1 VSYFKGI
8 QKVPNTHQL
17 NLKDDQMTNVAK
29 KPSAEIIDIRSL
41 GMGLKMVSE
50 DARNLDL
57 ALTEEVLSSSE
68 KFVADR
74 PLRQGHVE
82 HLLREMRRG
91 TFIESLVTLIFC
103 ELDGV
108 TYRMNGQHTCWAMT
122 YFSDE
127 ADTTYVVKVQRWKA
141 ESEHDLRRLYAS
153 IDRGAPRTKANV
165 VQSYLV
171 GTDSFTGYT
180 NRQIQE
186 ISSGFSLWH
195 WESMHDRNMHGGEDV
210 AHLMQTD
217 FIEVCTRVGN
227 VYRRWTTTDHKH
239 MMRAPVIG
247 ALYATFQKAPRI
259 AEEFW
264 TVVATGVGIDSENDA
279 RHRLRNHLMT
289 YSIGMSPGKRSQSPE
304 EMYRTCISA
313 WNSFRDNR
321 EVRVFKPS
329 SSRIKAK

>member
-1 VSYFKGI
+1 
-8 QKVPNTHQL
+8 
-17 NLKDDQMTNVAK
+17 MTNVAK
-29 KPSAEIIDIRSL
+29 KTTAEIIDIRSL
-41 GMGLKMVSE
+41 GTGLMMVDESV
-50 DARNLDL
+50 RLLDSK
-57 ALTEEVLSSSE
+57 LTEEILNSSE

-74 PLRQGHVE
+74 PLRQGHVD
-82 HLLREMRRG
+82 HLLREMRRDM
-91 TFIESLVTLIFC
+91 FIESLVTLILC

-108 TYRMNGQHTCWAMT
+108 IYRMNGQHTCWAAT
-122 YFSDE
+122 YFSE
-127 ADTTYVVKVQRWKA
+127 ESETVFTVKVQRWKA

-171 GTDSFTGYT
+171 GTDAFGGYT

-186 ISSGFSLWH
+186 LSSGFSLWH

-210 AHLMQTD
+210 AHLMQTK
-217 FIEVCTRVGN
+217 FLEVSTRVG
-227 VYRRWTTTDHKH
+227 VLYLRWTVKDHKH

-264 TVVATGVGIDSENDA
+264 TVVASGVGIDSENDA

-289 YSIGMSPGKRSQSPE
+289 YSVGASPGKRSQSAE
-304 EMYRTCISA
+304 EMYRICLSA
-313 WNSFRDNR
+313 WNSFRDSR
-321 EVRVFKPS
+321 EVKVFKPS
-329 SSRIKAK
+329 NSRLKAK